1 MKFIFQHNEIV
12 EVLTVRSQTG
22 DSSLLLV
29 IKHTW
34 IIYSED
40 TVLTPHSSLLM
51 RSNENVSLRM
61 TIPPSPLHWSWLT
74 LSSQWTCKCS
84 LFAEMIKGY
93 KFSLNNLCS
102 STLWMS
108 VSFIEKQ
115 GRSVMFTEE
124 KIAST
129 LHIHLLNFVGRI
141 WTNMQIRI
149 IYANDV
155 NLELILLILD
165 VKLDPERF
173 IRPCL

>member
-1 MKFIFQHNEIV
+1 
-12 EVLTVRSQTG
+12 
-22 DSSLLLV
+22 
-29 IKHTW
+29 
-34 IIYSED
+34 
-40 TVLTPHSSLLM
+40 
-51 RSNENVSLRM
+51 
-61 TIPPSPLHWSWLT
+61 
-74 LSSQWTCKCS
+74 
-84 LFAEMIKGY
+84 
-93 KFSLNNLCS
+93 
-102 STLWMS
+102 MS

-173 IRPCL
+173 IRPCLWEGTEA

>member
-1 MKFIFQHNEIV
+1 
-12 EVLTVRSQTG
+12 
-22 DSSLLLV
+22 
-29 IKHTW
+29 
-34 IIYSED
+34 
-40 TVLTPHSSLLM
+40 
-51 RSNENVSLRM
+51 
-61 TIPPSPLHWSWLT
+61 
-74 LSSQWTCKCS
+74 
-84 LFAEMIKGY
+84 
-93 KFSLNNLCS
+93 
-102 STLWMS
+102 MS

-155 NLELILLILD
+155 NLELILQILD

-173 IRPCL
+173 IRPCLWEVTAAWCQDEEEISGLSFNKTPLSA